1 MQLKSSYVFDAPQ
14 DRVWDLLMDTRVVA
28 SCIPGCRELRDL
40 GEDRYQAELVVS
52 IAAITGNYGATI
64 GIEDKVPPTSYR
76 LVVQGTGRSGF
87 MRGEAS
93 ITLSPLDA
101 RTNVEVIAKA
111 DVGGAVARV
120 GQRLLEGVG
129 RMMMD
134 RFFACLQSK
143 LAPADTTRPSA

>member
-1 MQLKSSYVFDAPQ
+1 MDLKSSYIFDAPQ
-14 DRVWDLLMDTRVVA
+14 LRVWDLLMDTRSVA

-40 GEDRYQAELVVS
+40 GEDRYQAELVIA

-64 GIEDKVPPTSYR
+64 GIENKTPPSSYR
-76 LVVQGTGRSGF
+76 LVVQGTGRTGF
-87 MRGEAS
+87 VKGEAD
-93 ITLSPLDA
+93 IALSPVDI
-101 RTNVEVIAKA
+101 RTQVDVAVKA
-111 DVGGAVARV
+111 EVGGPIARV

-143 LAPADTTRPSA
+143 LGQAP